1 MIRILHVVTYMNRGG
16 AEVMLI
22 IKFNF
27 VEHTDN
33 RTTFDEKIEQLGGKI
48 YHCSRFT
55 WKNYFIYKK

>member
-1 MIRILHVVTYMNRGG
+1 MDKLI
-16 AEVMLI
+16 I